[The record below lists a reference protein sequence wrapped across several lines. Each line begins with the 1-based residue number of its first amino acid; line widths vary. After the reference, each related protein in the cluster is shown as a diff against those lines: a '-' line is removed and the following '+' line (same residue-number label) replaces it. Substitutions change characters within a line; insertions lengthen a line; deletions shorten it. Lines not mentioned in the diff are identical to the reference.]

1 MVGSRG
7 AGAPAEHVEAH
18 PLRLVAVTHGEPSS
32 ANREAVIRLVDGVAS
47 ARPELDVSISFVDA
61 SRSDVAAAALG
72 ADDDA
77 PAVIVPLVLSAGFHV
92 RTGLSLGLD
101 RRGAARGSA
110 DGVAGATGTGSGTRL
125 AAELGPDDRIVE
137 VLAERLARLKLADTD
152 AVVLAAAGSN
162 DPRAVRECFETARR
176 LGHRLGRSVTVGFIA
191 AAIPR
196 LHDAIEMIREVHPG
210 VRVVVGSY
218 LLAPGTFYDTA
229 ASVGADAIA
238 EPLLLPGE
246 PAPRRLVELVLERYD
261 DVAVSRL
268 ERA

>member
-1 MVGSRG
+1 MVGSRVTG
-7 AGAPAEHVEAH
+7 AATEHVEA
-18 PLRLVAVTHGEPSS
+18 PLRLVAVTHGAPSS

-47 ARPELDVSISFVDA
+47 ARPDLDVSISFVDA
-61 SRSDVAAAALG
+61 SRSDVAAALG
-72 ADDDA
+72 PDDGTG
-77 PAVIVPLVLSAGFHV
+77 AVIVPLVLSAGFHV

-101 RRGAARGSA
+101 RRGSASGS
-110 DGVAGATGTGSGTRL
+110 GAGWATGTRL

-137 VLAERLARLKLADTD
+137 VLAERLGRLRLADTD

-176 LGHRLGRSVTVGFIA
+176 LGHHLGRSVTVGFIA

-196 LHDAIEMIREVHPG
+196 LPDAIEMIREVHPG
-210 VRVVVGSY
+210 VRVIVGSY

-229 ASVGADAIA
+229 ASAGADAVA
-238 EPLLLPGE
+238 APLLLPDE
-246 PAPRRLVELVLERYD
+246 AAPYQLVELVLDRYA
-261 DVAVSRL
+261 DVGAARL

>member
-1 MVGSRG
+1 MVGSRVTG
-7 AGAPAEHVEAH
+7 AATEHVGA
-18 PLRLVAVTHGEPSS
+18 PLRLVAVTHGAPSS

-47 ARPELDVSISFVDA
+47 ARPDLDVSISFVDA
-61 SRSDVAAAALG
+61 SRSDVAAALG
-72 ADDDA
+72 PDDDTG
-77 PAVIVPLVLSAGFHV
+77 AVIVPLVLSAGFHV

-101 RRGAARGSA
+101 RRGS
-110 DGVAGATGTGSGTRL
+110 GVGAVTGTRL

-137 VLAERLARLKLADTD
+137 VLAERLGRLRLADTD

-210 VRVVVGSY
+210 VRVIIGSY

-229 ASVGADAIA
+229 ASAGADAIA
-238 EPLLLPGE
+238 APLLLPDE
-246 PAPRRLVELVLERYD
+246 VAPRQLVELVLDRYA
-261 DVAVSRL
+261 DVAAARL